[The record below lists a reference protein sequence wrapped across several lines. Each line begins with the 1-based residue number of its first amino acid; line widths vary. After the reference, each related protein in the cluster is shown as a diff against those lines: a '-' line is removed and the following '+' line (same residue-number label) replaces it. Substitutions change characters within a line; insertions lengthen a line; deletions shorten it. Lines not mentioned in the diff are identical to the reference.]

1 MASVIASEV
10 IRLNF
15 ERTFTVLFGDIETE
29 GKKQGYAEAGT
40 IYGDILRRLQ
50 EDIFSAKKYYEN
62 VESNID
68 KKNNEL
74 LDKLERLNMER
85 ESLREKVEKRYEI
98 PRDTLCSSCL
108 SAGGVIL
115 AGLGAFVYY
124 EYRKKKLL
132 EAKARG
138 FEMAKK
144 EYEEKINKER
154 DNLSLLKRMKRNHI
168 SEKMKLMDDLLDE
181 IVKVESEIA
190 ELRILLAQ

>member
-1 MASVIASEV
+1 MNV
-10 IRLNF
+10 

-29 GKKQGYAEAGT
+29 GKKQGYAEAGA

-74 LDKLERLNMER
+74 LDKLERLNKER
-85 ESLREKVEKRYEI
+85 ESLRGKVEKRYEI
-98 PRDTLCSSCL
+98 PRDTLGSSCL

-115 AGLGAFVYY
+115 AGLGAFAYY
-124 EYRKKKLL
+124 EHRKKKLL